1 MPDSILKKAMQY
13 ISTRNSKK
21 TFSFKDVFLNALA
34 PDGGLFVPQNIPF
47 FSIKE
52 LNELK
57 KLSYNDLAAKIIIK
71 FCSEE
76 FEENELKEI
85 VEKSYKSFRSK
96 ETVILKKY
104 EDIYLLE
111 LFHGPTLAFKD
122 IALQV
127 IGNMYE
133 KFLLTQ
139 KNKINIVVA
148 TSGDTGSAAI
158 NAIKGRN
165 KLNIFVLH
173 PQNKISEVQRKL
185 MTTVKENNVFNIAV
199 KGNFDDCQNLVKSM
213 FVDNEFKN
221 KINMSGVNSIN
232 WARIISQIVYYFYA
246 FFKIEEK
253 EKKINFSVPT
263 GNFGD
268 VYAGYISKRMGLSI
282 NKLIVATN
290 RNDILKR
297 VINTGEYK
305 IEDVVETISPSM
317 DIQVASNFERLIF
330 DINSNDD
337 SNVKEKMKNLKE
349 QKFFK
354 IDNNQLKSIKH
365 DFVSESLSEKETQNF
380 IKNFYNKFNV
390 ILDPHTAVGH
400 GVLNKISSEG
410 INVVLATAH
419 PCKFPE
425 AINKAIGL
433 KPNLPKE
440 LDYIMSAKEN
450 YDLIPNN
457 LDKIKNYILEKI

>member
-1 MPDSILKKAMQY
+1 MKY

-133 KFLLTQ
+133 KFLLNQ
-139 KNKINIVVA
+139 KKKFNIVVA

-199 KGNFDDCQNLVKSM
+199 EGNFDDCQNLVKSM

-297 VINTGEYK
+297 AINTGEYK

-390 ILDPHTAVGH
+390 ILDPHTAVGY
-400 GVLNKISSEG
+400 GVLNKISPGG

-419 PCKFPE
+419 PYKFPE

-433 KPNLPKE
+433 KPNLPK
-440 LDYIMSAKEN
+440 S
-450 YDLIPNN
+450 
-457 LDKIKNYILEKI
+457 

>member
-1 MPDSILKKAMQY
+1 
-13 ISTRNSKK
+13 
-21 TFSFKDVFLNALA
+21 
-34 PDGGLFVPQNIPF
+34 
-47 FSIKE
+47 
-52 LNELK
+52 
-57 KLSYNDLAAKIIIK
+57 
-71 FCSEE
+71 
-76 FEENELKEI
+76 
-85 VEKSYKSFRSK
+85 
-96 ETVILKKY
+96 
-104 EDIYLLE
+104 
-111 LFHGPTLAFKD
+111 
-122 IALQV
+122 
-127 IGNMYE
+127 MYE
-133 KFLLTQ
+133 KFLLNQ

-199 KGNFDDCQNLVKSM
+199 EGNFDDCQNLVKSM

-253 EKKINFSVPT
+253 EKKVNFSVPT

-268 VYAGYISKRMGLSI
+268 VYAGYISKRMGLPI

-337 SNVKEKMKNLKE
+337 LNVKEKMKNLKE
-349 QKFFK
+349 QKFFR
-354 IDNNQLKSIKH
+354 IDKNQLKSIKQ

-390 ILDPHTAVGH
+390 ILDPHTAVGY
-400 GVLNKISSEG
+400 GVLNKISCEG

-457 LDKIKNYILEKI
+457 LDKIKNHILEKI

>member
-1 MPDSILKKAMQY
+1 MKY

-34 PDGGLFVPQNIPF
+34 SDGGLFVPQNIPF

-133 KFLLTQ
+133 KFLLNQ

-158 NAIKGRN
+158 NAIKGKN

-199 KGNFDDCQNLVKSM
+199 KGNFDDCQNLVKLM

-253 EKKINFSVPT
+253 GKKINFSVPT

-268 VYAGYISKRMGLSI
+268 VYAGYISKRMGLPI

-337 SNVKEKMKNLKE
+337 LNVKEKMKNLKE
-349 QKFFK
+349 QKFFR
-354 IDNNQLKSIKH
+354 IDKNQLKSIKQ

-380 IKNFYNKFNV
+380 IKNFYNKFKI
-390 ILDPHTAVGH
+390 ILDPHTAVGY

-457 LDKIKNYILEKI
+457 LDKIKNHILEKI